1 LTIIKIDFE
10 GERVDNGG
18 MTITNEPAGPSAAPS
33 APTSSSAPLDQLPV
47 GATAPPGLKGLVVAD
62 TTIGDVRG
70 AEGFFHYRQYSA
82 VELAETRSL
91 EDVWHLLLLGRL
103 PDAAERAAFVAAT
116 APRRV
121 LPPAVLAALP
131 AVAATGAA
139 PLAQLATGLALV
151 GGALGLRPMLDLDE
165 DQRLDDALTMVA
177 VMPTLVAA
185 LHRLGQGLAP
195 IEPDPS
201 LGHAADY
208 LRMLTGRTP
217 GADEARAVDAYLVL
231 TADHGFNAS
240 TFTGRVIASTGAD
253 LGACL
258 VGALGALSGPLHG
271 GAPSRA
277 LDLLDEIGDPS
288 RSAAVIEEK
297 VGRGERIMGFGHA
310 VYVGEDP
317 RSVLLRELATQ
328 LGGDQAVLARSTEQA
343 VVEVLARLKP
353 DRDLRTNVEF
363 FAGVVM
369 ERCGIPRE
377 LFTSTFAVSRTAG
390 WCAHALEQAA
400 ARRLVRPSAR
410 YTGPAPAVPVPALEG
425 E

>member
-1 LTIIKIDFE
+1 
-10 GERVDNGG
+10 
-18 MTITNEPAGPSAAPS
+18 MTITNEPAGPSAAPA
-33 APTSSSAPLDQLPV
+33 APAAPVLDQLPV

-82 VELAETRSL
+82 VELAEARSF
-91 EDVWHLLLLGRL
+91 EDVWHLLLLGHL

-116 APRRV
+116 ARRRV
-121 LPPAVLAALP
+121 LPPAALAALP

-139 PLAQLATGLALV
+139 PLAQLATALALT
-151 GGALGLRPMLDLDE
+151 GGALGLRPMLDLDA
-165 DQRLDDALTMVA
+165 DQRLEDALTMVA

-185 LHRLGQGLAP
+185 LHRLGQGLTP

-208 LRMLTGRTP
+208 LRMLTGVVP
-217 GADEARAVDAYLVL
+217 ADDEARAVDAYLVL

-317 RSVLLRELATQ
+317 RSVLLRELAAE

-400 ARRLVRPSAR
+400 ARRLIRPSAR
-410 YTGPAPAVPVPALEG
+410 YTGLAPAVPVPALEA

>member
-1 LTIIKIDFE
+1 
-10 GERVDNGG
+10 
-18 MTITNEPAGPSAAPS
+18 MTITPTGAHLSPAGSSGPAPS
-33 APTSSSAPLDQLPV
+33 DLPLPAV
-47 GATAPPGLKGLVVAD
+47 APPGLKGLVVAD
-62 TTIGDVRG
+62 TMIGDVRG

-82 VELAETRSL
+82 VELAESRPF
-91 EDVWHLLLLGRL
+91 EDVWHLLLLGHL
-103 PDAAERAAFVAAT
+103 PDAAEQRAFHAAT
-116 APRRV
+116 APRRA
-121 LPPAVLAALP
+121 LPPTVLAALP
-131 AVAATGAA
+131 AIADSGAA
-139 PLAQLATGLALV
+139 PLSQLATGLALT
-151 GGALGLRPMLDLDE
+151 GGALGLRPMLDIDE
-165 DQRLDDALTMVA
+165 SSRLADAVALVA
-177 VMPTLVAA
+177 VVPTLVAA
-185 LHRLGQGLAP
+185 LHRLGLGLDP

-201 LGHAADY
+201 LGHAANY
-208 LRMLTGRTP
+208 LRMLTGGVP
-217 GADEARAVDAYLVL
+217 AADEARAVDAYLVL

-253 LGACL
+253 LGACV

-288 RSAAVIEEK
+288 RLAEVIEAK
-297 VGRGERIMGFGHA
+297 VAAGERIMGFGHA

-317 RSVLLRELATQ
+317 RSVLLRDLAIQ
-328 LGGDQAVLARSTEQA
+328 LGGPQAELARTTEAA
-343 VVEVLARLKP
+343 VVETLARLKP

-400 ARRLVRPSAR
+400 ARRLIRPSAR
-410 YTGPAPAVPVPALEG
+410 YSGPAPAVPVPPMEKA
-425 E
+425 